1 MERIIT
7 RRITW
12 FLETN
17 RLLPPS
23 QAGFR
28 EGRSTLDQIL
38 TLEAMILEGF
48 NGGINTYA
56 IFLDLSNAY
65 DSTWHEAVLYK
76 MAKLKIAGKILKWVH
91 SFLKNRRMRV
101 RIDGTSSEYAQ
112 LNIGVPQGS
121 VISPL
126 LFLIMMSDF
135 PPSNSLCTYL

>member
-1 MERIIT
+1 
-7 RRITW
+7 
-12 FLETN
+12 
-17 RLLPPS
+17 
-23 QAGFR
+23 
-28 EGRSTLDQIL
+28 
-38 TLEAMILEGF
+38 
-48 NGGINTYA
+48 
-56 IFLDLSNAY
+56 
-65 DSTWHEAVLYK
+65 